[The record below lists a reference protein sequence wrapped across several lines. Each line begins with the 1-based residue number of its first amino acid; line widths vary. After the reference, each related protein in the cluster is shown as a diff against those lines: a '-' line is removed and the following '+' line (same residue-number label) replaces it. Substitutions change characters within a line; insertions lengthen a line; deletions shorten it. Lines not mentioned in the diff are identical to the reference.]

1 MYNENHST
9 RNIIIGGSFSLFSGL
24 LFTLN
29 RAMNDLLDLNFVD
42 TLLIVFIFR
51 SAFFFVVILCQNP
64 SERTLQNSKE
74 YKEYHVT
81 YPWWIYTVEKGKS
94 LQLMRAF
101 LLLQGLFGGLN
112 NLGAFLAVTLMPIG
126 DAHALIFSAPLP
138 TMVLSKIIFGTRLKL
153 YKFFCGINVFIGIIL
168 IAKPSYI
175 FGNGKSMLNMNM
187 VLNNTLS
194 NVEHIV
200 KDDAFSDRFT
210 YTGTYT
216 YGVVAALLASL
227 SRGCQATT
235 ISYLHKN
242 ESTISAN
249 LIGLYS
255 GLGGFVIPVAA
266 LMVNH
271 EEFWTFNRNLDLTK
285 SLVLICIGTF
295 SAIGTFMLIKSIELI
310 GSVLESFCRTSDI
323 IIAYIIQVIL
333 FHKDI
338 NLLSLVGSCFI
349 IMSIMLMAIE
359 KTVVE
364 NVQLKCLKDIL

>member
-153 YKFFCGINVFIGIIL
+153 YKFFWN
-168 IAKPSYI
+168 
-175 FGNGKSMLNMNM
+175 SM
-187 VLNNTLS
+187 S
-194 NVEHIV
+194 N
-200 KDDAFSDRFT
+200 F
-210 YTGTYT
+210 
-216 YGVVAALLASL
+216 
-227 SRGCQATT
+227 
-235 ISYLHKN
+235 
-242 ESTISAN
+242 
-249 LIGLYS
+249 
-255 GLGGFVIPVAA
+255 P
-266 LMVNH
+266 
-271 EEFWTFNRNLDLTK
+271 FNRPTK
-285 SLVLICIGTF
+285 
-295 SAIGTFMLIKSIELI
+295 
-310 GSVLESFCRTSDI
+310 
-323 IIAYIIQVIL
+323 YY
-333 FHKDI
+333 
-338 NLLSLVGSCFI
+338 
-349 IMSIMLMAIE
+349 
-359 KTVVE
+359 
-364 NVQLKCLKDIL
+364 LKLCLRSSTLAQRLRRVAGALGAAEAGARAACC